1 MKANNITFK
10 NNKMRISYFIRTSI
24 LIEFTKSDSNKLIK
38 LKGMIT
44 SIKILELQ
52 VKNYI
57 LRNNKYKV
65 LVKTVQSELDTNL
78 LESSM
83 YENSKDNINES
94 RDIFLKVENNLIC
107 NKILEDNRVLSSDNE
122 NDLF

>member
-1 MKANNITFK
+1 MKANDITFK
-10 NNKMRISYFIRTSI
+10 NNKMRISYFIRTSV

-44 SIKILELQ
+44 SIKIPELQ

-57 LRNNKYKV
+57 PRNNKYKV

-94 RDIFLKVENNLIC
+94 RDIFLKEENNLIS

>member
-1 MKANNITFK
+1 MKANDITFK
-10 NNKMRISYFIRTSI
+10 NNKMRISYFIRTSV

-44 SIKILELQ
+44 SIKIPEFQ

-57 LRNNKYKV
+57 PRNNKYKV

-83 YENSKDNINES
+83 YENSEDNINES
-94 RDIFLKVENNLIC
+94 RDIFLKEENNLIS

>member
-1 MKANNITFK
+1 METNNITYK
-10 NNKMRISYFIRTSI
+10 NNKMRISCFIRTSA

-44 SIKILELQ
+44 SIKIPELQ

-57 LRNNKYKV
+57 PRNNKYKV

-83 YENSKDNINES
+83 YENSEDNINES
-94 RDIFLKVENNLIC
+94 RDIFLKEENNLIS